1 MILTPSDIWQGNR
14 VIKGWSIKNTICAL
28 INNWLTIEQNM
39 IIGRGRVVHC
49 CYPIWM
55 SYNLHNDKK
64 YRKFKSKTKYK
75 IWLRD
80 VSMQTCTHAFSP
92 GNWGNQI
99 QCNEKINEKHLS
111 QDICVLSVQHYHTS
125 FPCLPSSFWT
135 YEIVETMT
143 IGPIIEAVTRNLL
156 GALRDSV
163 RSGMVTATMTILQT
177 MFPSSQAETFYIS
190 LASGAPPLW
199 PPLSV
204 FAPISHLALLF
215 APATDCQKANAWYM
229 FCVTRPRDK

>member
-1 MILTPSDIWQGNR
+1 
-14 VIKGWSIKNTICAL
+14 
-28 INNWLTIEQNM
+28 
-39 IIGRGRVVHC
+39 
-49 CYPIWM
+49 
-55 SYNLHNDKK
+55 
-64 YRKFKSKTKYK
+64 
-75 IWLRD
+75 
-80 VSMQTCTHAFSP
+80 
-92 GNWGNQI
+92 
-99 QCNEKINEKHLS
+99 
-111 QDICVLSVQHYHTS
+111 
-125 FPCLPSSFWT
+125 
-135 YEIVETMT
+135 MT

-215 APATDCQKANAWYM
+215 APATDCQKANA
-229 FCVTRPRDK
+229 